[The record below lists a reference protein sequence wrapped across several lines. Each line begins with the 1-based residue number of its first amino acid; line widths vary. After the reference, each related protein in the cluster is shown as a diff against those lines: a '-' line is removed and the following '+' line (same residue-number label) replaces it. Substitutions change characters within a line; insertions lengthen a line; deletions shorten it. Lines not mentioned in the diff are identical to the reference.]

1 MAQHLKTM
9 LQRRKQMMKAI
20 FTILAATL
28 FTVSGF
34 AQQQFRTNKL
44 TIGSTGN
51 TAIRVMVDGSR
62 YSSTNGQ
69 GIVLKN
75 LAMGYHTVKVFVK
88 RNGRGFASNQGG
100 GYGNSG
106 SYQAIYTAQ
115 LLLKPN
121 THTDITV
128 NRFGKVMVDE
138 QQMGIGYYDED
149 DDDWGDN
156 GNWNGNPG
164 GYQQQAMD
172 DRVFAQFK
180 QTLRNE
186 RFDDSR
192 VTLAKQTI
200 AANWFTAAQVK
211 DILGLFSFES
221 NKLDI
226 AKHAYD
232 FTVDKGSYFV
242 INDAFSYSSSKEE
255 LANYIRTKR

>member
-1 MAQHLKTM
+1 
-9 LQRRKQMMKAI
+9 MMKAI
-20 FTILAATL
+20 FTILAATAL
-28 FTVSGF
+28 TVSSF

-44 TIGSTGN
+44 TIGTTGN
-51 TAIRVMVDGSR
+51 APIRVMVDGSR

-69 GIVLKN
+69 GIVVKN

-100 GYGNSG
+100 GYGNS
-106 SYQAIYTAQ
+106 SNYQAIYTAQ

-138 QQMGIGYYDED
+138 QQMSFGNDDED

-156 GNWNGNPG
+156 GGGNGNNNGNWNNNGPQCMN
-164 GYQQQAMD
+164 
-172 DRVFAQFK
+172 DRVFEQFK

-186 RFDDSR
+186 SFDNTR
-192 VTLAKQTI
+192 VTLAKQTL
-200 AANWFTAAQVK
+200 ATNFFTSAQVK
-211 DILGLFSFES
+211 DIVSLFSFES
-221 NKLDI
+221 NKLEI
-226 AKHAYD
+226 AKYAYD

-242 INDAFSYSSSKEE
+242 INDAFSYGSSKEE
-255 LANYIRTKR
+255 LNNYIRTRR